1 MALDVYAP
9 CPCGSGKKLKF
20 CCQNLAEDMDRISRL
35 IENNQPRQ
43 ALQQLEVLDRKSP
56 GHHWVV
62 TTRALVYLETGE
74 VLAARD
80 LLKYF
85 LDQHPENEFATVLY
99 ATAVFQCDGLEAA
112 RPAIARAFQKGA
124 RRHPSMVS
132 GLAAAMATVFRARG
146 RLLAAREHL
155 ALSLRFAP
163 EEQRQEIFVRLLDF
177 DNDSTLPYLLRSA
190 HPMPVIHAE
199 EAITTEIRKAQKYAT
214 VGCWNTSADIFEKIA
229 EQLPQAAE
237 VWHGVGLCH
246 AWDGNDDRAA
256 TALHKAAELYG
267 DVSMAVECEAIAQ
280 ILDWN
285 SSTDRLNRM
294 ETAGTISSVGRLLTS
309 LDAAPRLQRV
319 ELPPQDPNAP
329 PLPAAVY
336 QVLNLTAS
344 EFPAADQ
351 LTLENVP
358 RSLAEVI
365 IYDADPQVND
375 PAEVEVVGFDGAT
388 YDEACQLVRDAAGD
402 LVTWTAKVP
411 TGEFVPREIVGLSVT
426 WWFPPKTPVALRRR
440 LEHQR
445 WHNAVHQTWMSTP
458 LPALRGHTP
467 ADAATQTDLR
477 VRLLA
482 SIYVLDAVCLRSG
495 YALDIP
501 EVLQALNLEGLPA
514 AEISAETHLNSLS
527 PLQWLRLPL
536 DALSDEQLTAVV
548 NRAQL
553 IHHDRFLYDA
563 LKAVVQRPACM
574 TELDVMRIYQ
584 TLADLCRVHERRE
597 EAFHWFAEGRQ
608 HGAQNHHNFEQ
619 VWSWDLRELLM
630 RLEEPSDPGLAPLAQ
645 KFVTYYGPKLPQMRP
660 YVEQMFAL
668 AGVPS
673 PWSSPSIIMS
683 DTLPA
688 STGGL
693 WTPDAAAAPAQA
705 AGGGSGLWVPG
716 M

>member
-35 IENNQPRQ
+35 IENSQPRQ

-62 TTRALVYLETGE
+62 TTRALVLLETGE
-74 VLAARD
+74 TLAARD
-80 LLKYF
+80 LLKAF
-85 LDQHPENEFATVLY
+85 LEQHPENDFATVLY
-99 ATAVFQCDGLEAA
+99 ATAVFQHDGLDLA
-112 RPAIARAFQKGA
+112 RSAIARAFQKGA
-124 RRHPSMVS
+124 RKHPSMVS
-132 GLAAAMATVFRARG
+132 GLAAAMASVFRARG

-163 EEQRQEIFVRLLDF
+163 ENQRQEIFVRLLDF
-177 DNDSTLPYLLRSA
+177 DNDATLPYLLRSA
-190 HPMPVIHAE
+190 HPLPSLAADDDIA
-199 EAITTEIRKAQKYAT
+199 AEIRKAQKYAA

-229 EQLPQAAE
+229 KQLPQSAE
-237 VWHGVGLCH
+237 AQHCVGLCH
-246 AWDGNDDRAA
+246 AWDGNDEQAA
-256 TALHKAAELYG
+256 LAFHAAAKIYSDE
-267 DVSMAVECEAIAQ
+267 SMAVECEAIAQ

-285 SSTDRLNRM
+285 TSTDRLNRM
-294 ETAGTISSVGRLLTS
+294 ELPGTISHVSRLLTS

-336 QVLNLTAS
+336 QVLNLTAA
-344 EFPAADQ
+344 EFPPADQ
-351 LTLENVP
+351 LTIDNVP

-375 PAEVEVVGFDGAT
+375 PAEIEVVGFEGSN
-388 YDEACQLVRDAAGD
+388 YDEACQLVQNAAGD
-402 LVTWTAKVP
+402 LVTWRSKEP
-411 TGEFVPREIVGLSVT
+411 TGEFVPREIVGLTLT
-426 WWFPPKTPVALRRR
+426 WWFPPKTPVAQRRR

-445 WHNAVHQTWMSTP
+445 WYNSVHQTWKNTS
-458 LPALRGHTP
+458 LPALQGRTP
-467 ADAATQTDLR
+467 TDAALQPEWRIPLIAA
-477 VRLLA
+477 V
-482 SIYVLDAVCLRSG
+482 YVLDAICLRSG
-495 YALDIP
+495 Y
-501 EVLQALNLEGLPA
+501 ELNLDELLQSLNLQGLPA
-514 AEISAETHLNSLS
+514 VDVTTETHLNALS

-536 DALSDEQLTAVV
+536 QSLTDEQLTAVV

-553 IHHDRFLYDA
+553 IHHDRFLYEA
-563 LKAVVQRPACM
+563 LKAVVQRPACLS
-574 TELDVMRIYQ
+574 ELDVMRIYQ

-597 EAFHWFAEGRQ
+597 EAFHWFEEGRK
-608 HGAQNHHNFEQ
+608 HGAQVGHNFEQ

-630 RLEEPSDPGLAPLAQ
+630 RLEEPSDPGLANLSK

-668 AGVPS
+668 AGAPS
-673 PWSSPSIIMS
+673 PWSSPSIITADS
-683 DTLPA
+683 LPEA
-688 STGGL
+688 SGGL
-693 WTPDAAAAPAQA
+693 WTPGSAANPAPA